1 MRSLDEQQRI
11 SEVERRMLETKLA
24 DEEAKV
30 RRLPFVPSVPRVHG
44 DQGAW

>member
-30 RRLPFVPSVPRVHG
+30 HSVPSLPRLPRVHG
-44 DQGAW
+44 D

>member
-30 RRLPFVPSVPRVHG
+30 PSLPSLPSLPSVHG
-44 DQGAW
+44 D

>member
-30 RRLPFVPSVPRVHG
+30 HSGAWLPRLPRVHG
-44 DQGAW
+44 D

>member
-30 RRLPFVPSVPRVHG
+30 HSLPRLPRLPRVHG
-44 DQGAW
+44 D